1 MHFQIIWKYLE
12 KSSSPEFGLLIILLR
27 MSSNIYLTPHTK
39 INLIQ
44 ITDLSIKSI
53 TIKIPEQNL
62 RENLHDLA
70 VHTDSL
76 DSMGR
81 TNNSI
86 KTDRKTWIDT
96 SQSETYEWPIK
107 RCRLSFNQE
116 MEIKIIMQYYHHIP
130 ISTYKTKRWANT
142 RKLDTK
148 DAFYIIP
155 FIGSLAFAGFQSKT
169 SSVVEQGALSE
180 RVVNCSFLPDETHV
194 WVSLRVCNNTSQV
207 HDRLLMQIK
216 ISHLLKSMNIFTVL
230 FSGRI
235 NHPKFVLAGGVGE
248 AGFIKAW

>member
-169 SSVVEQGALSE
+169 SPLLWSRGHFLSVLLIALSYLMRPMCE
-180 RVVNCSFLPDETHV
+180 FLCACVTTH
-194 WVSLRVCNNTSQV
+194 LKYMTVC
-207 HDRLLMQIK
+207 LC
-216 ISHLLKSMNIFTVL
+216 KSKYPIF
-230 FSGRI
+230 
-235 NHPKFVLAGGVGE
+235 
-248 AGFIKAW
+248 